1 MGSDQFC
8 IEIQPSTNED
18 CLTKRKIFSTIAKL
32 YDPLG
37 LVSPVVSWAKIHMQQ
52 LWTKNTGWDDPIPD
66 DITVKWKEFSSQL
79 PCLVGYKVPRY
90 LFLPDSSSVQFH
102 VFTDASEAGYGAC
115 IYARTVDLKG
125 NIKIELVAAKSRV
138 APLKRISLPRLELC
152 AALLGAKLY
161 ARVSTA
167 LRMEGTRCCF
177 WTDSMVTLHWIQ
189 APPNTWQT
197 FVGNRT
203 SEIQQLTNC
212 HSWNHVSGINNPADY
227 ISRGMLPNEFMT
239 NTSWRCGP
247 LWLSNEEDIWP
258 KKPNE
263 IPSEDLLERRKT
275 VLVVQADTDHN
286 FLFYRYSSF
295 WKLTRITA
303 LLLRFKNRCQGRID
317 HSPSKL
323 VSVRELEHAK
333 KVLAKIAQQEVF
345 TEELESLNKN
355 RYVPKTSSL
364 RLLHPFLDDDGIIR
378 LRGRLAHSS
387 ESYQTKH
394 PIILPKHHPL
404 TRLITEHYHK
414 MCMHSGPRMT
424 LATMHQEFWPISGK
438 QIANSV
444 FRKCMQ
450 CFRQNPTPIVQP
462 VGQLPKQRTTPS
474 RAFTITGVDFCG
486 PVYLKPAHRRAAA
499 RKAFIAVFICFA
511 SKAVHLELVC
521 DLSSEAFI
529 AALRRFISRRGI
541 PTEIHSDNG
550 TNFRGANNTLIE
562 LYRLLENNHTREAI
576 IKECNL
582 KRIRWYFIPPRAP
595 SFGGLWEA
603 AVKTA
608 KTSLAKTLG
617 NTQLSYEDFVTVL
630 TQIEANMN
638 SRPLTSLSNDPGEL
652 NVLTPG
658 HFLIG
663 TSLLSLP
670 EPDYTSI
677 PSNRLHHYHELQRL
691 VQQHWDRWR
700 KEYLCEQNHQ
710 RKKSVSAIDVHVG
723 QIVLVQDEG
732 KPSVSWPLAR
742 IENVHPG
749 DDGIVRVVTL
759 RTSSGI
765 YKRSISR
772 IYPLPFDQQPNTKQ
786 ISPMQQ

>member
-1 MGSDQFC
+1 
-8 IEIQPSTNED
+8 
-18 CLTKRKIFSTIAKL
+18 
-32 YDPLG
+32 
-37 LVSPVVSWAKIHMQQ
+37 
-52 LWTKNTGWDDPIPD
+52 
-66 DITVKWKEFSSQL
+66 
-79 PCLVGYKVPRY
+79 
-90 LFLPDSSSVQFH
+90 
-102 VFTDASEAGYGAC
+102 
-115 IYARTVDLKG
+115 
-125 NIKIELVAAKSRV
+125 
-138 APLKRISLPRLELC
+138 
-152 AALLGAKLY
+152 
-161 ARVSTA
+161 
-167 LRMEGTRCCF
+167 
-177 WTDSMVTLHWIQ
+177 
-189 APPNTWQT
+189 
-197 FVGNRT
+197 
-203 SEIQQLTNC
+203 
-212 HSWNHVSGINNPADY
+212 
-227 ISRGMLPNEFMT
+227 
-239 NTSWRCGP
+239 
-247 LWLSNEEDIWP
+247 
-258 KKPNE
+258 
-263 IPSEDLLERRKT
+263 
-275 VLVVQADTDHN
+275 
-286 FLFYRYSSF
+286 
-295 WKLTRITA
+295 
-303 LLLRFKNRCQGRID
+303 
-317 HSPSKL
+317 
-323 VSVRELEHAK
+323 
-333 KVLAKIAQQEVF
+333 
-345 TEELESLNKN
+345 
-355 RYVPKTSSL
+355 
-364 RLLHPFLDDDGIIR
+364 
-378 LRGRLAHSS
+378 
-387 ESYQTKH
+387 
-394 PIILPKHHPL
+394 
-404 TRLITEHYHK
+404 
-414 MCMHSGPRMT
+414 MT